1 MFDDCSH
8 RIELV
13 ILFVTFFISFTTE
26 EYKYHWITASVIS
39 LVCLIVDFTFFQPE
53 QFIYDPDYNH
63 WKDVTEREE
72 FDIKQE

>member
-1 MFDDCSH
+1 MFDDCSQ

-13 ILFVTFFISFTTE
+13 IIFFTFFISFTTD
-26 EYKYHWITASVIS
+26 EYKYHWLSASIIAI
-39 LVCLIVDFTFFQPE
+39 LCLIIDFVFFQPDL
-53 QFIYDPDYNH
+53 FIYDPDYNH